1 MIKTI
6 NIILKVLMCF
16 AIALIVNHALS
27 SFITEGHQE
36 IIQKKIDTIATID
49 CEVYACRSEVVE
61 DHRYSDIGLPLKRE
75 WLTSREWKGE
85 HLSEIKGNQKLIR
98 AKFKEWKKCHIIK
111 FIEFMA
117 KSSIV
122 ECKVYP
128 DLKPSVIIAQA
139 ILESNFGLSR
149 LAKQGNNLF
158 GHKYRGSN
166 SAFIV
171 AMDDSPTDRFTV
183 FTSVWYSLR
192 NHSRILMRHYRKR
205 IKGPV
210 TVDAWLSALCGG
222 MTAKQSRAWRKKGN
236 TVYATSCM
244 TEVCYAQ
251 KLKKVIKAYNLLRFD
266 T

>member
-1 MIKTI
+1 MLKII
-6 NIILKVLMCF
+6 NITLKVLLCF
-16 AIALIVNHALS
+16 SVALIINYGLSS
-27 SFITEGHQE
+27 SFIPVENKP
-36 IIQKKIDTIATID
+36 IQIKVDTIAALD
-49 CEVYACRSEVVE
+49 CEVYACRNEVAE

-75 WLTSREWKGE
+75 YLTSREWRGL
-85 HLSEIKGNQKLIR
+85 HIAEIKGNTKEIR

-117 KSSIV
+117 KSCIE

-128 DLKPSVIIAQA
+128 DLKPSVVISQA

-149 LAKQGNNLF
+149 LAKEGRNYF
-158 GHKYRGSN
+158 GHKYRGKN
-166 SAFIV
+166 SAFII

-192 NHSRILMRHYRKR
+192 NHSKIMMGRYRKR
-205 IKGPV
+205 IKGEP
-210 TVDAWLSALCGG
+210 TMEAWLSALCGG
-222 MTAKQSRAWRKKGN
+222 MTAKDSRAWREKGN

-251 KLKKVIKAYNLLRFD
+251 KLKKVIKAYNLQRFD
-266 T
+266 K

>member
-6 NIILKVLMCF
+6 NITLKVLICF
-16 AIALIVNHALS
+16 SVALIIQYGLS
-27 SFITEGHQE
+27 SAFIPVPEAPVQ
-36 IIQKKIDTIATID
+36 IKVDTIADID
-49 CEVYACRSEVVE
+49 CEVYACRNEVAE

-75 WLTSREWKGE
+75 WLTSREWKGD
-85 HLSEIKGNQKLIR
+85 HIAEIKGNTKEIR

-117 KSSIV
+117 KSCIE

-139 ILESNFGLSR
+139 ILESNFALSR
-149 LAKQGNNLF
+149 IAKQGNNYF
-158 GHKYRGSN
+158 GHKYRGTN
-166 SAFIV
+166 SAFII

-192 NHSRILMRHYRKR
+192 NHSKIMMATYRKR
-205 IKGPV
+205 IKGKP
-210 TVDAWLSALCGG
+210 TMDAWLSALCGG
-222 MTAKQSRAWRKKGN
+222 LTAKQSRAWRKKGG
-236 TVYATSCM
+236 TVYATSCL

-251 KLKKVIKAYNLLRFD
+251 KLKKVIKAYNLERFD
-266 T
+266 K